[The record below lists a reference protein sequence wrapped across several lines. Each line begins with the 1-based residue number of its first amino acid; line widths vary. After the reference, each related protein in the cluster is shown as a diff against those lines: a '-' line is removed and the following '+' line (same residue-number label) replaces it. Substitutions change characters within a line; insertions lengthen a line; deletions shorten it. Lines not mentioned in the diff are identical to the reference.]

1 MSHSPPDHPAG
12 PFVQP
17 GEFDAAAH
25 ASAVEVLRQAPA
37 ELRTAVAGLSD
48 AQLDTL
54 YRNWSLR
61 QIVHHLADSHLQAY
75 SRTKWGV
82 TEEHPTIKPYDES
95 AWSELT
101 DARTADVAESLALL
115 SGLHARWCLFLVSL
129 TTEQLARTFYH
140 PESREDVPVWRAVQ
154 QYAWHARHHTA
165 QIVWRRQQQGW

>member
-1 MSHSPPDHPAG
+1 
-12 PFVQP
+12 
-17 GEFDAAAH
+17 
-25 ASAVEVLRQAPA
+25 
-37 ELRTAVAGLSD
+37 
-48 AQLDTL
+48 
-54 YRNWSLR
+54 

-75 SRTKWGV
+75 SRTKWAV

-115 SGLHARWCLFLVSL
+115 SGLHARWCRFLESL